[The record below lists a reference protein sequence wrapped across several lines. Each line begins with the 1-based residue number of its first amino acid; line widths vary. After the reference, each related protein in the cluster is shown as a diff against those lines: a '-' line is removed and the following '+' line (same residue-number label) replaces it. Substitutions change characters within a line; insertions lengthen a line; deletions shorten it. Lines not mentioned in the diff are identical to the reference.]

1 MEGRNRWG
9 DRSSVEA
16 EVDGWGDRSSV
27 EAEVDG
33 EAAVYGEVGVERKL

>member
-16 EVDGWGDRSSV
+16 EVDG
-27 EAEVDG
+27 EAAGYG
-33 EAAVYGEVGVERKL
+33 EAGVERKL